1 MIDGAALDK
10 IDELVADAVG
20 HGATVVVG
28 GRGRPGAG
36 FFYEPTVLTGVSERA
51 AMRHAEIF
59 GPVAPISVFDHED
72 EAVAAANDT
81 EYGLVAYVYTRDLD
95 RALRVSER
103 LETGMVGLNQGVV
116 SNPAA
121 PFGGVKA
128 SGLGREGGR
137 VGIEEFLEVK
147 YVGLPRP

>member
-1 MIDGAALDK
+1 
-10 IDELVADAVG
+10 
-20 HGATVVVG
+20 
-28 GRGRPGAG
+28 
-36 FFYEPTVLTGVSERA
+36 
-51 AMRHAEIF
+51 
-59 GPVAPISVFDHED
+59 
-72 EAVAAANDT
+72 
-81 EYGLVAYVYTRDLD
+81 
-95 RALRVSER
+95 
-103 LETGMVGLNQGVV
+103 MVGLNQGVV